1 MFCPNCRT
9 EYRAGITIC
18 ADCGAELV
26 NELPPDHSDIAG
38 PVTVLETGNL
48 AVLELAKSMLD
59 EAGIRYIAKGEL
71 PMAQL
76 AIGPV
81 EIQVSLEDED
91 EAKELLEDLE
101 KGNIGDMGLE
111 EESAEEES

>member
-9 EYRAGITIC
+9 EYRAGITKC
-18 ADCGAELV
+18 ADCGTELV
-26 NELPPDHSDIAG
+26 AELPPEPPDTSG
-38 PVTVLETGNL
+38 PVTVLETGSL

-76 AIGPV
+76 AVGPV
-81 EIQVSLEDED
+81 EIQVSPEDED
-91 EAKELLEDLE
+91 EARELLEDLE
-101 KGNIGDMGLE
+101 KGRIGDFEAGDDE
-111 EESAEEES
+111 PDETG